1 MGFTRFTAN
10 PDTRPHAGGG
20 PRGGALP
27 QAKGSVME
35 MGRDGAASPDLPQTD
50 AISNTVGR
58 KSFSLGLQPHP
69 RENFASAVLADGG
82 FIQRANSTFVPPTLF
97 PPRLPHAAEAA
108 AARVCLPDTG
118 HLLAPWADLLEC
130 HTCRRWCFK
139 PRGRIVQGIPTG
151 VGSKHQEQLLP
162 LVPRFVFCEGEWFC
176 GVLRNAAH
184 GEPEHTRRRFT
195 S

>member
-97 PPRLPHAAEAA
+97 PPPTASCSRSGSG
-108 AARVCLPDTG
+108 ARVSTRHGALARALGGSLGMPHLP
-118 HLLAPWADLLEC
+118 A
-130 HTCRRWCFK
+130 
-139 PRGRIVQGIPTG
+139 V
-151 VGSKHQEQLLP
+151 
-162 LVPRFVFCEGEWFC
+162 
-176 GVLRNAAH
+176 VL
-184 GEPEHTRRRFT
+184 
-195 S
+195 